1 MDFLTWL
8 QGSSLIGFYM
18 AAFVLGAFH
27 ALEPGHGKTVVAAY
41 LVGSKGRSYEAVLL
55 GLIVTFTHTFSIILL
70 AVIAKYA
77 AARYTDQ
84 QLHTYLG
91 LVAAVLILGVGLSML
106 YARWRALHG
115 HSHHSHSH
123 GHSHVHE

>member
-1 MDFLTWL
+1 MDTSLTDILTWL
-8 QGSSLIGFYM
+8 QGSGLAGFYI

-55 GLIVTFTHTFSIILL
+55 GAVVTITHTFSIIVI

-77 AARYTDQ
+77 AAGYTDQ

-91 LVAAVLILGVGLSML
+91 FVAAILILGVGLSML
-106 YARWRALHG
+106 VARLRAIHG
-115 HSHHSHSH
+115 HHHH
-123 GHSHVHE
+123 GH

>member
-84 QLHTYLG
+84 ELHTYLG
-91 LVAAVLILGVGLSML
+91 LIAAVLILGVGLSMM
-106 YARWRALHG
+106 YTRWMGLHG
-115 HSHHSHSH
+115 HSHGH
-123 GHSHVHE
+123 GHGHEHG